1 MWGYSS
7 NLLCYQILANGRW
20 RGELER
26 NKEREQKK
34 VIEVAEKLGTFKI
47 EIYNCEYLSKRL
59 RNEEWKA
66 EEEVYKLEAEA
77 VEAERLARQAEEGV
91 DELEGELG
99 VRI

>member
-1 MWGYSS
+1 MLVNACS
-7 NLLCYQILANGRW
+7 

-34 VIEVAEKLGTFKI
+34 VIELAEKLRTFKI

-59 RNEEWKA
+59 RDEEWKA

-77 VEAERLARQAEEGV
+77 IEAERVAKQAEEEV
-91 DELEGELG
+91 EELERELG
-99 VRI
+99 VRM